1 MEASKKIHHRK
12 NGGDVCIVQVS
23 PRPEPVKASFVRQI
37 SEDCERARSSFR
49 PSEVSPVGVGGCF
62 FRVGFFVPKTTK
74 VVYIIFFPSNQEEK
88 KTHLIFLGWVKPN
101 YLLSFFIYLYSK
113 HPCKKR
119 LGSWW
124 FFKRFQKMHQGSARE
139 VSATEPLHPT
149 RRVLGGKMLGERLTF
164 L

>member
-1 MEASKKIHHRK
+1 MYRPSVPTAWTGEGQLRPPDLRRLRKGAQLLPAFRGVSGWGWGMFFSCGFFRAKNNKGGIHHIFPKQPRRK
-12 NGGDVCIVQVS
+12 ENTSHIFGLGKTQL
-23 PRPEPVKASFVRQI
+23 FV
-37 SEDCERARSSFR
+37 E
-49 PSEVSPVGVGGCF
+49 
-62 FRVGFFVPKTTK
+62 
-74 VVYIIFFPSNQEEK
+74 
-88 KTHLIFLGWVKPN
+88 
-101 YLLSFFIYLYSK
+101 FFIYLYSK